1 MLINDIVAKE
11 LPEFV
16 SILTDLHKQGD
27 DIASHVTA
35 LHQKIESNREDGIS
49 FLEMKCH
56 LFLEYQINLT
66 YLMILKIDGK
76 SFVNQPCIDRLVEIR
91 TVLEKIRP
99 IDKKLSYQI
108 DKLVKMASEELGE
121 YEHHP
126 LSFKPN
132 LENLVNK
139 EDENENASET
149 EEKSGVYVPP
159 KVTAV
164 PYEEENKLTQKEKK
178 SEKARQRSLNS
189 ALLQDLR
196 EEYGDA
202 PEEIKNIQTNSK
214 RAKIKEKE
222 DERRRYEEDNLTRLS
237 LTKKDKMM
245 KRKLNDLDEIVK
257 IGSFKDDESSD
268 EDDYKPKKKKGKGKG
283 KFGGQTKKFQKRMQ
297 KRRK

>member
-11 LPEFV
+11 LPEFL

-27 DIASHVTA
+27 DIASYVTA

-66 YLMILKIDGK
+66 YLMILKIDGQ
-76 SFVNQPCIDRLVEIR
+76 SFVDQPCIDRLVEVR

-99 IDKKLSYQI
+99 IDKKLNYQI

-132 LENLVNK
+132 LENLVSK

-268 EDDYKPKKKKGKGKG
+268 EDDYKPKKKKGKGKR